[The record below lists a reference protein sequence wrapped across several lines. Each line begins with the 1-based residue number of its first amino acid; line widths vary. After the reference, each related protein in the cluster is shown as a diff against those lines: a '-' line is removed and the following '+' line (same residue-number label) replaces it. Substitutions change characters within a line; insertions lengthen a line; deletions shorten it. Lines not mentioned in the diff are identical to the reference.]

1 MASTTTSEPR
11 IEMPSPLTRFR
22 PRSSVAQFGR
32 SSMAAAVF
40 GFGLFVC
47 MVLPLQP
54 SVRVDMLRV
63 ALLALAT
70 YLPLMAGQ
78 LSLATPGFYLIGGY
92 VAGIFAKQNVLLDK
106 NTGFW
111 RISVGP
117 FSWVSQRE
125 LFPYSAFI
133 LEMII
138 AAVIALVLGAAL
150 GYLALRLR
158 GIFLALATIAFNQMV
173 AILMLHD
180 PIFAWFGSKGIK
192 TEGAQGIYGL
202 ENVDPFLTKAQYMR
216 AYIPLLVVAAFFLYR
231 LERTRTGRALIAIR
245 EDELAASATGIHP
258 TYFKV
263 LVFSVGCALA
273 AVTGVITAH
282 QQNAWNPSL
291 GNFELA
297 TLVLACVVIGGSRT
311 FAGPIVGAF
320 LLTLLPE
327 ALRTLARQ
335 FDGSTAQIIED
346 GRPFVYG
353 LLMVLCCI
361 FFPKGLVPPTV
372 TNRLFGRS
380 TPPTLPPPTL
390 PPPTLPPPTLPPPT
404 LPPSS
409 QTASSQTASP
419 TAAAISSTVE
429 SAK

>member
-1 MASTTTSEPR
+1 MSSIDTHQALPAGSSSLMLAGQTQR
-11 IEMPSPLTRFR
+11 WKKK
-22 PRSSVAQFGR
+22 RSSQLRR
-32 SSMAAAVF
+32 STLASVVLGA
-40 GFGLFVC
+40 GLFLAMIV
-47 MVLPLQP
+47 PLQP

-92 VAGIFAKQNVLLDK
+92 VAGVFAKQNVVLNDS
-106 NTGFW
+106 TGFW
-111 RISVGP
+111 NIKIGP
-117 FSWVSQRE
+117 LSWVSQRE
-125 LFPYSAFI
+125 LFPYSA
-133 LEMII
+133 LVVEMLL
-138 AAVIALVLGAAL
+138 AALVAAVLGAAL
-150 GYLALRLR
+150 GFLALRLR

-202 ENVDPFLTKAQYMR
+202 EDFDPFATKAQYMR
-216 AYIPLLVVAAFFLYR
+216 AYVPLLVLAAIFLYR

-245 EDELAASATGIHP
+245 EDELAASATGIP
-258 TYFKV
+258 STYFKV
-263 LVFSVGCALA
+263 LVFSLGCVLA
-273 AVTGVITAH
+273 AMTGVLSAH
-282 QQNAWNPSL
+282 LQNAWNPSL

-353 LLMVLCCI
+353 LLMVICCI
-361 FFPKGLVPPTV
+361 FFPRGLVPPTAMSW
-372 TNRLFGRS
+372 LFGRK
-380 TPPTLPPPTL
+380 TG
-390 PPPTLPPPTLPPPT
+390 
-404 LPPSS
+404 
-409 QTASSQTASP
+409 
-419 TAAAISSTVE
+419 SSTANVE
-429 SAK
+429 AIDVKLGGVATTSAGPTNSASELAK